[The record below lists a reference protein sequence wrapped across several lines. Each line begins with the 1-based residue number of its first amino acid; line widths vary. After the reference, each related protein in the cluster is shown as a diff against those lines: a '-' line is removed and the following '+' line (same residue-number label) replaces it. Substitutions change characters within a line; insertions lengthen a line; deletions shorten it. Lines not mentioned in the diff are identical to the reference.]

1 MHLYQKENIK
11 TLIVSVFNESAGPG
25 GVRRLHKYHIWY
37 FDHIFQIL
45 DTEDVPVK
53 HIIPCLPLSQK
64 SENDIANIKKKKQL
78 NFVRKTN
85 IYLKKTPNNLEKLHR
100 DFSKEG
106 KKERQLGMWVFH
118 ANI

>member
-1 MHLYQKENIK
+1 MMHLYQKENIK
-11 TLIVSVFNESAGPG
+11 ILIVSVFNESAGPG

-64 SENDIANIKKKKQL
+64 SENDIANIKKK
-78 NFVRKTN
+78 
-85 IYLKKTPNNLEKLHR
+85 NNLIL
-100 DFSKEG
+100 
-106 KKERQLGMWVFH
+106 
-118 ANI
+118 